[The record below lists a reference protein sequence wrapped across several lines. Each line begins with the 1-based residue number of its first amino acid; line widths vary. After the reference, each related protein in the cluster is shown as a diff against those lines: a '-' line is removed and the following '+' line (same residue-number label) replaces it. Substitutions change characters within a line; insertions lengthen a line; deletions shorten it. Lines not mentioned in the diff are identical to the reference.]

1 MKNLLMTV
9 FTLLIIILIA
19 LVMVNGIKIGKL
31 EILSISSIVQRNDDL
46 TKMIDDANNLNN
58 VTYRSTLDSLQTA
71 TKQLAAAKSSYLNIA
86 SVSTEEEI
94 KEANQESSYA
104 REYLWS
110 RIGNHATSKGVNIK
124 IVATTSGVGDKNN
137 LSFTVTGSYIGIRN
151 FVYALENDSKLNFK
165 IEGFKLSLGNSDE
178 SLVGEF
184 TVKDI
189 GIKPEQTTEQ
199 PTTSS
204 STSNTSETTTSDIN
218 TNTTT
223 DNQQSVNTNTTENNQ

>member
-1 MKNLLMTV
+1 M
-9 FTLLIIILIA
+9 
-19 LVMVNGIKIGKL
+19 
-31 EILSISSIVQRNDDL
+31 
-46 TKMIDDANNLNN
+46 
-58 VTYRSTLDSLQTA
+58 
-71 TKQLAAAKSSYLNIA
+71 AK
-86 SVSTEEEI
+86 VSTEGEINKANTEETYLI
-94 KEANQESSYA
+94 
-104 REYLWS
+104 EYLWA
-110 RIGNHATSKGVNIK
+110 RVGGHATSNSVVLEFNVKASSDDQNMYDLAFIAKGQYTKIIK
-124 IVATTSGVGDKNN
+124 FIS
-137 LSFTVTGSYIGIRN
+137 
-151 FVYALENDSKLNFK
+151 ALENDDKLNFK